1 MTSLTFWRRPCFLA
15 YRAVMGCAFLWGQA
29 AAVPVLQCLGN
40 GEPLAEGGAVLTPCN
55 SGLCPGTRS
64 RLPGT
69 QFPASPQ
76 QLGVLRS
83 GCSPPHARRLSTFVF
98 KTSCLIARLHR
109 LPFTSRSGG
118 TFQPSPS
125 RPPGAASPWRLSQTA
140 VPRVSSD
147 PPCSARDPQ
156 DVSPRLHG

>member
-1 MTSLTFWRRPCFLA
+1 MPFCGAKLLRFLFSSVWEMGSPLLKVERSLHRATQDCWALSRHKVTTAGDPVPCFPP
-15 YRAVMGCAFLWGQA
+15 A
-29 AAVPVLQCLGN
+29 AR
-40 GEPLAEGGAVLTPCN
+40 GAP
-55 SGLCPGTRS
+55 
-64 RLPGT
+64 
-69 QFPASPQ
+69 F
-76 QLGVLRS
+76 GVLPTSCEKTRHIS
-83 GCSPPHARRLSTFVF
+83 VF